1 MVFFHEG
8 QGIIQNECE
17 KQHREQNLLS
27 TLLKYMSLYKNA
39 ITLLVPEVLVGEV
52 RDLAS
57 IDV

>member
-8 QGIIQNECE
+8 QGIIQNVFE
-17 KQHREQNLLS
+17 KQHREQCLPS
-27 TLLKYMSLYKNA
+27 VLLKYVYFYKNA

-57 IDV
+57 IGV